1 MENPFK
7 FGTIVGAEYFTAQ
20 AQASPR
26 LRVNAI
32 DPLGARLE
40 EFPPEV
46 RDEALDDSRVLKING
61 LLKHNI

>member
-1 MENPFK
+1 MVFNTDYVVERFAL
-7 FGTIVGAEYFTAQ
+7 V
-20 AQASPR
+20 
-26 LRVNAI
+26 
-32 DPLGARLE
+32 ARWE

>member
-7 FGTIVGAEYFTAQ
+7 FGTIVEAEYFTAQ

-32 DPLGARLE
+32 EPL
-40 EFPPEV
+40 EV
-46 RDEALDDSRVLKING
+46 DVLKCSNQ
-61 LLKHNI
+61 